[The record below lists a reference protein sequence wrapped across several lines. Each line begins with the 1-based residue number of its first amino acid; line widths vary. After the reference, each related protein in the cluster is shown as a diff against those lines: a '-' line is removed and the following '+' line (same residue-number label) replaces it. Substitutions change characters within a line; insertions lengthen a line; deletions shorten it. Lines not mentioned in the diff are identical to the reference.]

1 LTKTFHHPHTFVL
14 ENGDHLPSLD
24 VAYTTYGL
32 LNATKTNVIWIC
44 HALTANSE
52 TALWWNSLVGLNKI
66 IDTNKYFV
74 VCANIIGSCY
84 GSSGPLSINP
94 VSGLPYFNHFPQVS
108 IRDMVNANI
117 ILQQHLGIDK
127 ISLLLG
133 GSMGGYQVLE
143 WCVMAP
149 NTINNIFLIATAAVE
164 SAWAKAIHAAQR
176 LAIEADATWQDNTSI
191 AGANGLKAARAI
203 GILSY
208 RNYQIFKQKQSD
220 EDENKLD
227 NYKAASYINYQGQ
240 KLTNRFNAY
249 SYWLLTKS
257 MDTHNIARGRNKS
270 AQEILDSIKIPALVM
285 GISSD
290 ILCPLAEQ
298 QFLANHLAQSTYVTI
313 DSDYG
318 HDGFIIEGE
327 KIGSALK
334 KWMKEKNVSI

>member
-1 LTKTFHHPHTFVL
+1 LIKIFNYTQPFIL
-14 ENGDHLPSLD
+14 ESGNQLASLD
-24 VAYTTYGL
+24 IAYTTYGT
-32 LNATKTNVIWIC
+32 LNAAKNNVVWIC

-52 TALWWNSLVGLNKI
+52 TAIWWNSLVGQNKI

-94 VSGLPYFNHFPQVS
+94 ATGLPYFTNFPQIT
-108 IRDMVNANI
+108 IRDLVKANI
-117 ILQQHLGIDK
+117 ILQYHLGIDK
-127 ISLLLG
+127 IRLLMG

-149 NTINNIFLIATAAVE
+149 NTIENIFLIATSATE

-176 LAIEADATWQDNTSI
+176 LAIQADSTWQDNTPT
-191 AGANGLKAARAI
+191 AGTKGLQAARAI

-208 RNYQIFKQKQSD
+208 RNYQIFKQKQT
-220 EDENKLD
+220 DENDNQLD

-240 KLTNRFNAY
+240 KLSNRFNAY
-249 SYWLLTKS
+249 SYWLLTKT

-270 AQEILDSIKIPALVM
+270 VKEILELIKIPALIM

-290 ILCPLAEQ
+290 ILCPLVEQ
-298 QFLANHLAQSTYVTI
+298 HFLANHLIHSTIVTI

-327 KIGSALK
+327 KISAQLHQ
-334 KWMKEKNVSI
+334 WMKEKNISI